1 VSGSTVITPA
11 RLACTI
17 LPLMAALTPPI
28 VAAHGQEQ
36 QAPAPSRTEAPQI
49 DPSQINALPTDRRSA
64 PSKVFLEPRNTA
76 PTQPRPSLMQAAG
89 DQISG
94 PSGSTPTSQI
104 SARSQSGAGVAQLS
118 KADLE
123 ATLAQLSPAERL
135 VLLQAIEGSDICDN
149 PPRIAAVIALCQ
161 NRLENRSGEF
171 AAMIPAEQSAED
183 RLLRGDADHARLPN
197 VSQVIDRL
205 ARSSAAADDFSNQAI
220 ASIALATPA
229 TTPSQPTEE
238 QLGTGGL
245 AEETQALVNA
255 IINQLGGRAP

>member
-1 VSGSTVITPA
+1 MISPA

-17 LPLMAALTPPI
+17 LPLLAALILPV
-28 VAAHGQEQ
+28 VAAHGQDQ
-36 QAPAPSRTEAPQI
+36 QVPSGSRTEAPQI
-49 DPSQINALPTDRRSA
+49 EPSPIEPQRIDRRSA
-64 PSKVFLEPRNTA
+64 PSKAFLEAGDAAPTA
-76 PTQPRPSLMQAAG
+76 PRISLMQAAG
-89 DQISG
+89 DQIPGQSG
-94 PSGSTPTSQI
+94 NAPTSQI
-104 SARSQSGAGVAQLS
+104 SARSESGAAVAQLS
-118 KADLE
+118 RADLE

-161 NRLENRSGEF
+161 NRLETRSREF
-171 AAMIPAEQSAED
+171 AAIIPAEQSAED
-183 RLLRGDADHARLPN
+183 RLLRGGNDHTGLPS
-197 VSQVIDRL
+197 VAQVIDRL
-205 ARSSAAADDFSNQAI
+205 ARSSAGADDFSNQVI
-220 ASIALATPA
+220 ASIALATPV